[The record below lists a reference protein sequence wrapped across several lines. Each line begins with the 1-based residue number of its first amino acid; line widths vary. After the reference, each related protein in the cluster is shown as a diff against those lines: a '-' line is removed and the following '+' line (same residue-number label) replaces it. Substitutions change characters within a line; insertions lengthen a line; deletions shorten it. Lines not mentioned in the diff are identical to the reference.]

1 MHFTRSRS
9 LSLTKSRQSVQWVE
23 FQLKLKGG
31 SDKLKQGHVMWCVIA
46 RGRSSM
52 TITQSR
58 QWLTS
63 PTRHSLTEW
72 VGYSFHLVTVTYSVL
87 GGGMQMRLGSWSEE
101 TDRQQSLSSQLVTL
115 TVTFQWI
122 DKVVCLYCTFSIQS
136 HGASKLAGQFWVEL
150 VSRSLALLPGT
161 DNDTQVWTDKMS
173 GCYSD
178 TTRERRCQALAIS

>member
-1 MHFTRSRS
+1 VSWIPTQTQRWFGQVEAGTCDVMCHCSGSELNDNHSVTSMTHQSHSPLTHWMSGLLVS
-9 LSLTKSRQSVQWVE
+9 LSYCYL
-23 FQLKLKGG
+23 LG
-31 SDKLKQGHVMWCVIA
+31 
-46 RGRSSM
+46 
-52 TITQSR
+52 
-58 QWLTS
+58 
-63 PTRHSLTEW
+63 
-72 VGYSFHLVTVTYSVL
+72 L